1 MLPIYAATTYSLDSP
16 SMSKGKASKQHW
28 GAINGDPESS
38 DYIVVGAGTAGRVD
52 RFRLA
57 SSAHSG
63 RRAGFRAVHERFRHM
78 LCGARRCSAQIEV
91 RDITGPSATAW
102 LPWAVAPT
110 HLPLFNRQLYIVR
123 SRPRLNSQN

>member
-1 MLPIYAATTYSLDSP
+1 
-16 SMSKGKASKQHW
+16 MSKGKASKQHW

-52 RFRLA
+52 RFRHRVER
-57 SSAHSG
+57 SFSG

-91 RDITGPSATAW
+91 REGK
-102 LPWAVAPT
+102 
-110 HLPLFNRQLYIVR
+110 
-123 SRPRLNSQN
+123 